1 MGDKK
6 PDNVAWDEEK
16 QKYNASILPYATNV
30 SGPAIQVDDVGAFK
44 QKGIQKAQK
53 TFTAKY
59 LELKE
64 QWQDLVSEVEL
75 NNLIYSSKYSFEPI
89 VGEVYHLY
97 IGNDDNYFLSL
108 IGPKEWNKEF
118 ITSVRLNSDHKWV
131 YLNKD

>member
-6 PDNVAWDEEK
+6 PDNVAWDEQK

-30 SGPAIQVDDVGAFK
+30 SGPVIQVDDVGAFK

-53 TFTAKY
+53 TFTAQY
-59 LELKE
+59 NELKE

-75 NNLIYSSKYSFEPI
+75 NNLIYSSKYSFEPVI
-89 VGEVYHLY
+89 GEVYHLY

-108 IGPKEWNKEF
+108 IGPEEWNREF

-131 YLNKD
+131 YLKED

>member
-30 SGPAIQVDDVGAFK
+30 SGPVIQVDDIGAFK

-108 IGPKEWNKEF
+108 IGPEEWNREF

-131 YLNKD
+131 YLKED

>member
-89 VGEVYHLY
+89 VGEIYHLY
-97 IGNDDNYFLSL
+97 VGNDDNYFLSL
-108 IGPKEWNKEF
+108 IGPEEWNREF

-131 YLNKD
+131 YLKED

>member
-30 SGPAIQVDDVGAFK
+30 SGPVIQVDDVGAFK

-97 IGNDDNYFLSL
+97 IENNDNYFLSL
-108 IGPKEWNKEF
+108 IGPKEWNREF

-131 YLNKD
+131 YLKED